1 MPLVGSFHEIHAF
14 AHDCGHQHHR
24 WLPRSTAGFCGRN
37 GLIKCVKVVAIA
49 GQDMPTEGFPFG
61 FQIAERHDVIGGTIN
76 LLAVAIHKA
85 DDVVNL
91 VVSRVHRGLPDLAF
105 LQLAVTVYTDVPH
118 TLGQGAVEP
127 PPPPP
132 PKVEEAWECE
142 ICAAAFP
149 RRTCPWHMVHSRMCR
164 IERIMDSRL
173 AFLDQVIATTGAR

>member
-1 MPLVGSFHEIHAF
+1 MRVSVEQRAHCFLFVETIGASTDMRSQQGLQVAPTYPAIGFVLAPEEAGAVPGPLRVLPESALNMEAQPLDGVWYECELEPNMAYVVVPYL
-14 AHDCGHQHHR
+14 GEQH
-24 WLPRSTAGFCGRN
+24 G
-37 GLIKCVKVVAIA
+37 
-49 GQDMPTEGFPFG
+49 GQ
-61 FQIAERHDVIGGTIN
+61 A
-76 LLAVAIHKA
+76 
-85 DDVVNL
+85 
-91 VVSRVHRGLPDLAF
+91 PDG

-118 TLGQGAVEP
+118 TLGQGAVE

-149 RRTCPWHMVHSRMCR
+149 RRTCPWHMVHSRMCS